1 MFHYV
6 DDSSSQEKIIQM
18 TRKFQF
24 HEKSIHIVY
33 AAF

>member
-18 TRKFQF
+18 TMKFQF
-24 HEKSIHIVY
+24 HEKYIRIVF